1 MTSEAEPGFGHR
13 HDGHDHHHGDGRH
26 FGHHHGDPD
35 HDDDGHLDGDPDDY
49 AMWAVDNVILN
60 SVGVDVGSATTQ
72 IAFSRLHLKRHSAD
86 LTSRYIVIRRELVF
100 DGGIHLTPYVDG
112 DLIDAGAL
120 GEMLDAAYD
129 GSGWTADD
137 IDTGAVILTGEAL
150 RRANSEAIAQV
161 IARRAGQLVCATAG
175 HHMEALLAAYGSG
188 AVRQSHDE
196 GSVIL
201 NVDIGGGTTKLTLI
215 DAGRIVGTA
224 AVLVGGRLAAVDA
237 DGRLIR
243 LEPGGV
249 RHAAA
254 AGFDW
259 ALGTVVAAAD
269 LAAVGE
275 HMAQAV
281 ADAVEGRPDLFLTPL
296 LDLPA
301 RVDGIVV
308 SGGVSAYLHSRETRE
323 FGDLGP
329 SLAAGLKR
337 RFDAG
342 VFPGP
347 LRVGEEAIR
356 ATVVGASEHT
366 AQLSGLTGYISDPD
380 ASLPRRN
387 LPVAHVSAAEIDDAH
402 LTDEH
407 DDDGLGGQID
417 EAALAASIQRAF
429 ETRDLADPDREAVL
443 ALTWCGAP
451 RYRRIAALARAVVA
465 GLGDRVAVGRTAYL
479 LFDGDIALTVGRILV
494 DELGVGASLVVLDG
508 IQLRAFDHVDL
519 GRPRPIS
526 GNVPIT
532 IKSLAFGYGRV

>member
-1 MTSEAEPGFGHR
+1 VTGVV
-13 HDGHDHHHGDGRH
+13 
-26 FGHHHGDPD
+26 
-35 HDDDGHLDGDPDDY
+35 DDDHFDGDPDDY

-86 LTSRYIVIRRELVF
+86 LTSRYVVVSRELVF
-100 DGGIHLTPYVDG
+100 DGGIRLTPYVDG
-112 DLIDAGAL
+112 DLIDAVAL

-161 IARRAGQLVCATAG
+161 VARRAGQLVCATAG

-188 AVRQSHDE
+188 AVRRSHDE

-201 NVDIGGGTTKLTLI
+201 NLDIGGGTTKLTLI
-215 DAGRIVGTA
+215 DAGRVVGTA
-224 AVLVGGRLAAVDA
+224 AFLVGGRLVAVDA

-259 ALGTVVAAAD
+259 TLGAAVAPAD

-281 ADAVEGRPDLFLTPL
+281 ADAVGGRPDLFLTPL
-296 LDLPA
+296 LELPA
-301 RVDGIVV
+301 RVDGVVV
-308 SGGVSAYLHSRETRE
+308 SGGVSVYLHGRETRE

-337 RFDAG
+337 RFDEG

-347 LRVGEEAIR
+347 LRAGEEAIR

-366 AQLSGLTGYISDPD
+366 VQLSGLTGYISDPG

-387 LPVAHVSAAEIDDAH
+387 LPVAHVPAAE
-402 LTDEH
+402 
-407 DDDGLGGQID
+407 ID

-429 ETRDLADPDREAVL
+429 ESRDLADPDREAVL
-443 ALTWCGAP
+443 ALTWRGAP
-451 RYRRIAALARAVVA
+451 RYCRIAALARAVVA
-465 GLGDRVAVGRTAYL
+465 GLGDRAVVGRTVYL
-479 LFDGDIALTVGRILV
+479 LVDGDIALTVGRILV

-508 IQLRAFDHVDL
+508 IELRAFDHVDL

-532 IKSLAFGYGRV
+532 IKSLAFGHGHV